1 MRGANNLH
9 SDWLGQDVGPYAS
22 NSDST
27 CKGWCEGIWLK
38 GLANWL
44 VVKGLYRF
52 GELAT
57 KGRKKATKCGKRPY
71 I

>member
-1 MRGANNLH
+1 
-9 SDWLGQDVGPYAS
+9 
-22 NSDST
+22 
-27 CKGWCEGIWLK
+27 
-38 GLANWL
+38 L